1 MCLCLDGDL
10 LGWVGDAFNFY
21 LYAKS
26 SMEISKRLRPILKEE
41 ALKSFE
47 DLKGLECGDIGKYAR
62 AGLDCLDYFFLRHRV
77 KAKTKRHI
85 SFADSLKDEELVAY
99 INQKIEKIKK
109 VSLSDLNSDQLLR
122 QRYSV
127 FQLYYGT
134 INQFRP
140 SEAMR
145 IYCTLKPRVGVL
157 DFSAGWGGRCLG
169 AMAYGIPYVGID
181 ANKNMEKS
189 YNDMIALVKPEKDVK
204 MIFKPSESVDFSK
217 FKYDLIFTSPPYF
230 MLEEYEKMPM
240 YGSKE
245 AFIEL
250 FFRPVVESAWK
261 NLRSP
266 GHMALN
272 MPKAMYDS
280 VKEYLPKLWKR
291 LQLPISNRH
300 PKDAVS
306 GSTIGS
312 GDSKAR
318 TEGIYVWKKGGTQTR
333 KVKR

>member
-1 MCLCLDGDL
+1 
-10 LGWVGDAFNFY
+10 
-21 LYAKS
+21 
-26 SMEISKRLRPILKEE
+26 MEIAKRIRLLSKEDAMQSYESLKVLDCEN
-41 ALKSFE
+41 
-47 DLKGLECGDIGKYAR
+47 IGKYSR
-62 AGLDCLDYFFLRHRV
+62 VGLDCLDYFFLRHRV

-85 SFADSLKDEELVAY
+85 SFYNALKNEDRIRY
-99 INQKIEKIKK
+99 INEKIEKIKK
-109 VSLSDLNSDQLLR
+109 ITLSDLNNDNLLR

-145 IYCTLKPRVGVL
+145 IYCTLKPRIGVL

-169 AMAYGIPYVGID
+169 AMAYGIPYIGID

-189 YNDMIALVKPEKDVK
+189 YNDMIALVKPEKNVK
-204 MIFKPSESVDFSK
+204 MIFKPSETVDFSK
-217 FKYDLIFTSPPYF
+217 FSYDLVFTSPPYF

-300 PKDAVS
+300 PTDAVV
-306 GSTIGS
+306 GSTIGTT
-312 GDSKAR
+312 DVKAR
-318 TEGIYVWKKGGTQTR
+318 TEGIYVWKKGGNQTR

>member
-1 MCLCLDGDL
+1 MDI
-10 LGWVGDAFNFY
+10 A
-21 LYAKS
+21 
-26 SMEISKRLRPILKEE
+26 KRLRSISKDD
-41 ALKSFE
+41 ALKSYE
-47 DLKGLECGDIGKYAR
+47 DLKALKCDDIGKYAR
-62 AGLDCLDYFFLRHRV
+62 SGLDCLDYFFLRHRI

-85 SFADSLKDEELVAY
+85 SFSEALKNKDLIKYIDE
-99 INQKIEKIKK
+99 KIEQIKK
-109 VSLSDLNSDQLLR
+109 VSLSDLNNDHLMR

-145 IYCTLKPRVGVL
+145 IYCTLNPRIGVL

-189 YNDMIALVKPEKDVK
+189 YTDMIDMVKPEKDVK

-217 FKYDLIFTSPPYF
+217 YNYDLIFTSPPYF

-280 VKEYLPKLWKR
+280 VKQYLPKLWKR

-300 PKDAVS
+300 PTDAVVGS
-306 GSTIGS
+306 AIGST
-312 GDSKAR
+312 DAKAR
-318 TEGIYVWKKGGTQTR
+318 TEGIYVWKKGGRRTR